1 MAAVSRPSLAS
12 PAVAEVRAEALP
24 FLVDP
29 HDAGVDAARVAELVE
44 RARRELD
51 AGILSSC
58 QLAIARGGV
67 VVLHLTLGDAPSDAR
82 YVIFSC
88 TKPIVASA
96 LWQLIGEGRL
106 DPATRVAE
114 LIPEFATNGK
124 DVVTVEQVM
133 LHTSGFP
140 YAPLGPPRWYDR
152 SGRLEAF
159 SSWRLTSD
167 PGSRYEYHASSA
179 HWVLAEILERLDG
192 VDFRDAIRRRVLD
205 PLGLDRL
212 RVGRVGDD
220 QRDIQPVV
228 PVGEAPDL
236 AALAAELGL
245 GEMPPTEVTPEAI
258 VVFNEPR
265 ARDLGVPGGGAVSD
279 AADLARFYQSLLANP
294 GGLWDPEVLADVTG
308 RVRTTLPDFLGTP
321 ANRSLGLVIAG
332 GDGMAARRG
341 FGHTVSPRA
350 FGHDGAGGQIA
361 FADPAT
367 GLSFAYLTGDHD
379 LDQLRQWR
387 RTSGIA
393 SRAARCAA
401 GV

>member
-1 MAAVSRPSLAS
+1 MT
-12 PAVAEVRAEALP
+12 EMRADDLP

-29 HDAGVDAARVAELVE
+29 EAAGIDVARVGELVT
-44 RARRELD
+44 RASRELD
-51 AGILSSC
+51 EGILSSC
-58 QLAIARGGV
+58 QLAIARNGEL
-67 VVLHLTLGDAPSDAR
+67 VLHMTLGAAPSNAR

-106 DPATRVAE
+106 DPATRVVE
-114 LIPEFATNGK
+114 LIPEFGTNGK

-140 YAPLGPPRWYDR
+140 YAPLGPPRWFDR
-152 SGRLEAF
+152 GGRLEAF
-159 SSWRLTSD
+159 ASWRLTSE
-167 PGSRYEYHASSA
+167 PGTRYEYHASSA

-192 VDFRDAIRRRVLD
+192 MDFRDAIRRRVLD
-205 PLGLDRL
+205 PLGLHRL
-212 RVGRVGDD
+212 RVGRIGDEHD
-220 QRDIQPVV
+220 DIQPVV
-228 PVGEAPDL
+228 PVGDAPDL
-236 AALAAELGL
+236 AALAAQLGL
-245 GEMPPTEVTPEAI
+245 AAMPKTEVTPEAI
-258 VVFNEPR
+258 VAFNAPAVRE
-265 ARDLGVPGGGAVSD
+265 LGVPGGGAVSD
-279 AADLARFYQSLLANP
+279 AADLARFYQALLANSQ
-294 GGLWDPEVLADVTG
+294 GLWDPDVLDDVTS

-332 GDGMAARRG
+332 GDGNAARRG
-341 FGHTVSPRA
+341 FGHTVSPGA

-367 GLSFAYLTGDHD
+367 GLSFAYLTGEHD

-387 RTSGIA
+387 RASGIA
-393 SRAARCAA
+393 SRAARCVA